1 MYSCL
6 CNIKVCVL
14 WICYWG
20 LELEVWIV
28 YRIGEIVNAS
38 HCGELE

>member
-6 CNIKVCVL
+6 CNMKVCVL
-14 WICYWG
+14 WICYWV

-28 YRIGEIVNAS
+28 YRIGDIVNAS